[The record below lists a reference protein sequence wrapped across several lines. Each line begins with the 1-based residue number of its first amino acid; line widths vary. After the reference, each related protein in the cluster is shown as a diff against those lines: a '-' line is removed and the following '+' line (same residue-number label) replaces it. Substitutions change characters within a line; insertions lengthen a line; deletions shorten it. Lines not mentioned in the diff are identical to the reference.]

1 MENQTPEQ
9 KYEDNPEIKA
19 EMPIPANE
27 PQIDFLEVSVIS
39 EIIQM
44 VEQIDSKCKG
54 QIGEDIVNERI
65 KQLAYSKILCNVY
78 GKDITYLI
86 KAYTNLGIAY
96 LDIEY
101 YEQAQEHLLNAFKL
115 NETLSK
121 DDNLSMKEYQ
131 IKILINLSKCYLE
144 NEKGNLET
152 AQQISEKS
160 LIMNK
165 TLFGEDHVSNADIY
179 YILSKINTKAKHYD
193 AALNNLSDMFKIY
206 EKIYGYDSEK
216 SAKISME
223 MGQIYELDEKYNDSI
238 QFYENAF
245 NIWKKVI
252 NDNSYEVL
260 FQIAMKLSELYYQVG
275 DFKNSYEKLI
285 LTEQEFGDKIQ
296 RSLKDRVVYQ
306 RCRIKACTKNN
317 DINTLLNENFRLV
330 EILKET
336 DENKKTLAKTLVEI
350 GTIYLENNEKERGL
364 DYLNQARKIFNENGD
379 KKCEKEIN
387 NKIQEIKN
395 QMSDGQEQEN
405 EQEQEKEQEEE

>member
-1 MENQTPEQ
+1 MKEVEPQYQE
-9 KYEDNPEIKA
+9 NPEMNKM
-19 EMPIPANE
+19 EENE

-39 EIIQM
+39 EIIQI

-54 QIGEDIVNERI
+54 QIGEEIVNERI

-115 NETLSK
+115 NENLST

-144 NEKGNLET
+144 TKKFET
-152 AQQISEKS
+152 AQQISERS
-160 LIMNK
+160 LAMNK

-179 YILSKINTKAKHYD
+179 YVLAKIHTELKNYD
-193 AALNNLSDMFKIY
+193 LAIENLGNMFKIY

-223 MGQIYELDEKYNDSI
+223 MGQIYEKANNISEAIEYYDNAYKIWEKI
-238 QFYENAF
+238 
-245 NIWKKVI
+245 I
-252 NDNSYEVL
+252 NDNNYEVL
-260 FQIAMKLSELYYQVG
+260 FQISMKLSELYATRK
-275 DFKNSYEKLI
+275 DFESSYEVLI
-285 LTEQEFGDKIQ
+285 KTEKEYGDKIK

-306 RCRIKACTKNN
+306 RCRIKACSYTK
-317 DINTLLNENFRLV
+317 DISILLQENLKLEEILSESNENQ
-330 EILKET
+330 
-336 DENKKTLAKTLVEI
+336 KTLAKTCFAI
-350 GTIYLENNEKERGL
+350 GTIYFKNNEKEKGKE
-364 DYLNQARKIFNENGD
+364 YYKKAENIYIINGD
-379 KKCEKEIN
+379 HKCAEDVQQKLIEIEKNDEL
-387 NKIQEIKN
+387 
-395 QMSDGQEQEN
+395 
-405 EQEQEKEQEEE
+405 EQEESMDLNKKE

>member
-1 MENQTPEQ
+1 MEPQEQ
-9 KYEDNPEIKA
+9 KYEENQEIRQA
-19 EMPIPANE
+19 PIQDNE

-39 EIIQM
+39 EIIQI

-115 NETLSK
+115 NENLSS

-144 NEKGNLET
+144 DSKGRLDI
-152 AQQISEKS
+152 ALQISEKS
-160 LIMNK
+160 LSMNK
-165 TLFGEDHVSNADIY
+165 KLFGEDHVSNADIY
-179 YILSKINTKAKHYD
+179 YILSRINTKSKNYD
-193 AALNNLSDMFKIY
+193 AALNNLQSMFGIY

-223 MGQIYELDEKYNDSI
+223 MGQIYELANAIKDSI
-238 QFYENAF
+238 DYYENSY
-245 NIWKKVI
+245 NIWKKI
-252 NDNSYEVL
+252 IKDNSYEVL
-260 FQIAMKLSELYYQVG
+260 FQIAMKLSELYAMIEDYTS
-275 DFKNSYEKLI
+275 SYGKLI
-285 LTEQEFGDKIQ
+285 ETEREYGNKIN

-306 RCRIKACTKNN
+306 RCRIKACSLNN
-317 DINTLLNENFRLV
+317 DINALLEEHLKLV
-330 EILKET
+330 DILKET
-336 DENKKTLAKTLVEI
+336 DENKKTLAKTLVQI
-350 GTIYLENNEKERGL
+350 GSIYLENNESDKGL
-364 DYLNQARKIFNENGD
+364 EYLKQAKRIFNENGD
-379 KKCEKEIN
+379 KKCENEIN
-387 NKIQEIKN
+387 IRI
-395 QMSDGQEQEN
+395 EN
-405 EQEQEKEQEEE
+405 ELNKLNGEQEESKEVKENKNE

>member
-1 MENQTPEQ
+1 MEVVEPQYQE
-9 KYEDNPEIKA
+9 NPEINKI
-19 EMPIPANE
+19 EENE

-39 EIIQM
+39 EIIQI

-115 NETLSK
+115 NENLSN

-144 NEKGNLET
+144 TRKFET
-152 AQQISEKS
+152 AQQISERS
-160 LIMNK
+160 LSMNK

-179 YILSKINTKAKHYD
+179 YVLAKIHTELKNYD
-193 AALNNLSDMFKIY
+193 LAIENLSNMFKIY

-223 MGQIYELDEKYNDSI
+223 MGQIYEKANNISEAIEYYDNAYKIWEKI
-238 QFYENAF
+238 
-245 NIWKKVI
+245 I
-252 NDNSYEVL
+252 NDNNYEVL
-260 FQIAMKLSELYYQVG
+260 FQISMKLSELYATRKDYES
-275 DFKNSYEKLI
+275 SYEVLI
-285 LTEQEFGDKIQ
+285 KTEREFGDKIK

-306 RCRIKACTKNN
+306 RCRIKACSYTK
-317 DINTLLNENFRLV
+317 DVSILLKENLKLEEILSESNENQ
-330 EILKET
+330 
-336 DENKKTLAKTLVEI
+336 KTLAKTCFAI
-350 GTIYLENNEKERGL
+350 GTIYFKNNEKEKGKE
-364 DYLNQARKIFNENGD
+364 YYKKAENIYIINGD
-379 KKCEKEIN
+379 HKCAEDVQQKLNEIEK
-387 NKIQEIKN
+387 
-395 QMSDGQEQEN
+395 SDEF
-405 EQEQEKEQEEE
+405 EQEESVKKKKKE

>member
-1 MENQTPEQ
+1 MEPQEPKIIENQENKQ
-9 KYEDNPEIKA
+9 
-19 EMPIPANE
+19 IPVQENE

-39 EIIQM
+39 EIIQI

-54 QIGEDIVNERI
+54 QIGEEIVNERI

-115 NETLSK
+115 NENLSS

-144 NEKGNLET
+144 DGKGRLDI

-160 LIMNK
+160 LAMNK

-179 YILSKINTKAKHYD
+179 YILSRINTKQKNYD
-193 AALNNLSDMFKIY
+193 AALNNLRSMFGIY
-206 EKIYGYDSEK
+206 EKIYGYNSEK

-223 MGQIYELDEKYNDSI
+223 IGQIYELENAIKDSI
-238 QFYENAF
+238 DYYENSY
-245 NIWKKVI
+245 NIWKKI
-252 NDNSYEVL
+252 ITENNYEVL
-260 FQIAMKLSELYYQVG
+260 FQISMKLSELYAAIEEY
-275 DFKNSYEKLI
+275 KTSYEKLI
-285 LTEQEFGDKIQ
+285 ITEKEYGDKIK
-296 RSLKDRVVYQ
+296 RSLKDRVIYQ
-306 RCRIKACTKNN
+306 RCRIKACSLNN
-317 DINTLLNENFRLV
+317 DINNLLEEHLKLV

-336 DENKKTLAKTLVEI
+336 DENKKTLAKTLVQI
-350 GTIYLENNEKERGL
+350 GTIYLENNEKEKGL
-364 DYLNQARKIFNENGD
+364 EYLYQARRIFNENGD
-379 KKCEKEIN
+379 KKCENEIN
-387 NKIQEIKN
+387 LRIANEKNKMN
-395 QMSDGQEQEN
+395 A
-405 EQEQEKEQEEE
+405 EQEESGEERERENKNE

>member
-1 MENQTPEQ
+1 MEPQEPKIIENQENKQ
-9 KYEDNPEIKA
+9 
-19 EMPIPANE
+19 IPVQENE

-39 EIIQM
+39 EIIQI

-54 QIGEDIVNERI
+54 QIGEEIVNERI

-115 NETLSK
+115 NENLSS

-144 NEKGNLET
+144 DGKGRLDI

-160 LIMNK
+160 LAMNK

-179 YILSKINTKAKHYD
+179 YILSRINTKQKNYE
-193 AALNNLSDMFKIY
+193 AALSNLQSMFGIY
-206 EKIYGYDSEK
+206 EKIYGYNSEK

-223 MGQIYELDEKYNDSI
+223 IGQIYELANAIKDSI
-238 QFYENAF
+238 EYYENSY
-245 NIWKKVI
+245 NIWKKI
-252 NDNSYEVL
+252 ITENNYEVL
-260 FQIAMKLSELYYQVG
+260 FQISMKLSELYASIEEY
-275 DFKNSYEKLI
+275 KTSYEKLI
-285 LTEQEFGDKIQ
+285 ITEKEYGDKIK
-296 RSLKDRVVYQ
+296 RSLKDRVIYQ
-306 RCRIKACTKNN
+306 RCRIKACSLNN
-317 DINTLLNENFRLV
+317 DINNLLEEHLKLV

-336 DENKKTLAKTLVEI
+336 DENKKTLAKTLVQI
-350 GTIYLENNEKERGL
+350 GTIYLENNEKEKGL
-364 DYLNQARKIFNENGD
+364 EYLYQARRIFNENGD
-379 KKCEKEIN
+379 KKCENEIN
-387 NKIQEIKN
+387 LRIANEKNKMN
-395 QMSDGQEQEN
+395 A
-405 EQEQEKEQEEE
+405 EQEESGEERERENKNE

>member
-1 MENQTPEQ
+1 MVDQEPQ
-9 KYEDNPEIKA
+9 YEENPEMNK
-19 EMPIPANE
+19 IPENE

-39 EIIQM
+39 EIIQI

-54 QIGEDIVNERI
+54 QIGEEIVNERI

-115 NETLSK
+115 NENLS
-121 DDNLSMKEYQ
+121 DEDNLNMKEYQ

-144 NEKGNLET
+144 SGKLDT

-160 LIMNK
+160 LTMNK

-179 YILSKINTKAKHYD
+179 YVLSKIHTALKNYD
-193 AALNNLSDMFKIY
+193 SAIENLGNMLKIY

-223 MGQIYELDEKYNDSI
+223 MGQIYEKANNIDEAI
-238 QFYENAF
+238 QYFDNAYK
-245 NIWKKVI
+245 IWEKII

-260 FQIAMKLSELYYQVG
+260 FQIAMKLSELYAAK
-275 DFKNSYEKLI
+275 KNFESSYEI
-285 LTEQEFGDKIQ
+285 LTKTEKDYGDKIK

-306 RCRIKACTKNN
+306 RCRIKACSYMNEISLLLQENLKLEE
-317 DINTLLNENFRLV
+317 ILNESN
-330 EILKET
+330 
-336 DENKKTLAKTLVEI
+336 ENQKTLAKTCFTI
-350 GTIYLENNEKERGL
+350 GTIYFKNNDKEKGLEYYKKAENI
-364 DYLNQARKIFNENGD
+364 YIINGD
-379 KKCEKEIN
+379 NKCAEDVRQKLVE
-387 NKIQEIKN
+387 
-395 QMSDGQEQEN
+395 MQEQEESVDLN
-405 EQEQEKEQEEE
+405 KK

>member
-1 MENQTPEQ
+1 MEVQEPKYLENQENKQ
-9 KYEDNPEIKA
+9 V
-19 EMPIPANE
+19 PIQENE

-54 QIGEDIVNERI
+54 QIGEEIVNERI

-115 NETLSK
+115 NENLSS

-144 NEKGNLET
+144 DGKGRLDI

-160 LIMNK
+160 LAMNK

-179 YILSKINTKAKHYD
+179 YILSRINTKLKNYD
-193 AALNNLSDMFKIY
+193 AALKNLESMFTIY
-206 EKIYGYDSEK
+206 EKIYGYNSEK

-223 MGQIYELDEKYNDSI
+223 IGQIYELENEFKDSI
-238 QFYENAF
+238 EYYENSF
-245 NIWKKVI
+245 NIWRKII
-252 NDNSYEVL
+252 NDNNYEVL
-260 FQIAMKLSELYYQVG
+260 FQIAMKLSELYASIE
-275 DFKNSYEKLI
+275 DFKSSYEKLI
-285 LTEQEFGDKIQ
+285 NTENEFGDKIK
-296 RSLKDRVVYQ
+296 RSLKDRVIYQ
-306 RCRIKACTKNN
+306 RCRIKACSYNN
-317 DINTLLNENFRLV
+317 DINNLLEEHLKLV

-336 DENKKTLAKTLVEI
+336 DENKKTLAKTLVQI
-350 GTIYLENNEKERGL
+350 GSIYLENNDKEKGL
-364 DYLNQARKIFNENGD
+364 DYLIQAKRIFSDNGD
-379 KKCEKEIN
+379 KKCENEIN
-387 NKIQEIKN
+387 LRIASEKKKISGEPEESVDLRENK
-395 QMSDGQEQEN
+395 N
-405 EQEQEKEQEEE
+405 EK

>member
-1 MENQTPEQ
+1 MEGQEQ
-9 KYEDNPEIKA
+9 KYEENQ
-19 EMPIPANE
+19 EMKQIPVQENE

-39 EIIQM
+39 EIIQK

-54 QIGEDIVNERI
+54 QIGEEIVNERI

-115 NETLSK
+115 NENLSQ

-144 NEKGNLET
+144 DSKGRLDI
-152 AQQISEKS
+152 ALQISEKS
-160 LIMNK
+160 LSMNK
-165 TLFGEDHVSNADIY
+165 KLFGEDHVSNADIY
-179 YILSKINTKAKHYD
+179 YILSRINTKSKNYV
-193 AALNNLSDMFKIY
+193 AALKNLQSMFSIY

-223 MGQIYELDEKYNDSI
+223 MGQIYELAGEIKDSI
-238 QFYENAF
+238 EFYENSY
-245 NIWKKVI
+245 NIWKKI
-252 NDNSYEVL
+252 IKDNSYEVL
-260 FQIAMKLSELYYQVG
+260 FQISMKLSELYAMIE
-275 DFKNSYEKLI
+275 DFTSSYEKLI
-285 LTEQEFGDKIQ
+285 YTEREFGDKIK

-306 RCRIKACTKNN
+306 RCRIKACSLNN
-317 DINTLLNENFRLV
+317 DINNLLDEHLKLV

-336 DENKKTLAKTLVEI
+336 DENKKTLAKTLVQI
-350 GTIYLENNEKERGL
+350 GSIYLENNENQKGL
-364 DYLNQARKIFNENGD
+364 DYLRQAKRIFNENGD
-379 KKCEKEIN
+379 KKCENEIN
-387 NKIQEIKN
+387 IRI
-395 QMSDGQEQEN
+395 EN
-405 EQEQEKEQEEE
+405 EMNKMNGEQEESGDLKENKNE

>member
-1 MENQTPEQ
+1 MEPQEPKIIENQENKQ
-9 KYEDNPEIKA
+9 
-19 EMPIPANE
+19 IPVQENE

-39 EIIQM
+39 EIIQI

-54 QIGEDIVNERI
+54 QIGEEIVNERI

-115 NETLSK
+115 NENLSS

-144 NEKGNLET
+144 DGKGRLDI

-160 LIMNK
+160 LAMNK

-179 YILSKINTKAKHYD
+179 YILSRINTKQKNYE
-193 AALNNLSDMFKIY
+193 AALSNLQSMFGIY
-206 EKIYGYDSEK
+206 EKIYGYNSEK

-223 MGQIYELDEKYNDSI
+223 IGQIYELENAIKDSI
-238 QFYENAF
+238 DYYENSY
-245 NIWKKVI
+245 NIWKKI
-252 NDNSYEVL
+252 ITENNYEVL
-260 FQIAMKLSELYYQVG
+260 FQISMKLSELYAAIEEY
-275 DFKNSYEKLI
+275 KTSYEKLI
-285 LTEQEFGDKIQ
+285 ITEKEYGDKIK
-296 RSLKDRVVYQ
+296 RSLKDRVIYQ
-306 RCRIKACTKNN
+306 RCRIKACSLNN
-317 DINTLLNENFRLV
+317 DINNLLEEHLKLV

-336 DENKKTLAKTLVEI
+336 DENKKTLAKTLVQI
-350 GTIYLENNEKERGL
+350 GTIYLENNEKEKGL
-364 DYLNQARKIFNENGD
+364 EYLYQARRIFNENGD
-379 KKCEKEIN
+379 KKCENEIN
-387 NKIQEIKN
+387 LRIANEKNKMN
-395 QMSDGQEQEN
+395 A
-405 EQEQEKEQEEE
+405 EQEESGEERERENKNE

>member
-1 MENQTPEQ
+1 
-9 KYEDNPEIKA
+9 
-19 EMPIPANE
+19 
-27 PQIDFLEVSVIS
+27 
-39 EIIQM
+39 
-44 VEQIDSKCKG
+44 
-54 QIGEDIVNERI
+54 
-65 KQLAYSKILCNVY
+65 
-78 GKDITYLI
+78 
-86 KAYTNLGIAY
+86 
-96 LDIEY
+96 
-101 YEQAQEHLLNAFKL
+101 
-115 NETLSK
+115 
-121 DDNLSMKEYQ
+121 
-131 IKILINLSKCYLE
+131 
-144 NEKGNLET
+144 
-152 AQQISEKS
+152 
-160 LIMNK
+160 
-165 TLFGEDHVSNADIY
+165 
-179 YILSKINTKAKHYD
+179 
-193 AALNNLSDMFKIY
+193 
-206 EKIYGYDSEK
+206 
-216 SAKISME
+216 ME

-405 EQEQEKEQEEE
+405 EQGQEKEQEEE

>member
-1 MENQTPEQ
+1 MEVQEQ
-9 KYEDNPEIKA
+9 QFIDNPENKPVPVQ
-19 EMPIPANE
+19 ENE

-39 EIIQM
+39 EIIQI

-115 NETLSK
+115 NENLSS

-144 NEKGNLET
+144 DGKGRLDI

-160 LIMNK
+160 LAMNK

-179 YILSKINTKAKHYD
+179 YILSRINTKSKNYD
-193 AALNNLSDMFKIY
+193 AALKNLQNMFNIY
-206 EKIYGYDSEK
+206 EKIYGYNSEK

-223 MGQIYELDEKYNDSI
+223 IGQIYELQNEIKDSI
-238 QFYENAF
+238 DFYENSY
-245 NIWKKVI
+245 NIWKKII
-252 NDNSYEVL
+252 NDNNYEVL
-260 FQIAMKLSELYYQVG
+260 FQISMKLSELYASIE
-275 DFKNSYEKLI
+275 DFKSSYEKLI
-285 LTEQEFGDKIQ
+285 ITEKEFGDKIK
-296 RSLKDRVVYQ
+296 RSLKDRVIYQ
-306 RCRIKACTKNN
+306 RCRIKACQYNN
-317 DINTLLNENFRLV
+317 DINNLLEENLKLV

-336 DENKKTLAKTLVEI
+336 DENKKTLAKTLVQI

-364 DYLNQARKIFNENGD
+364 EYLYQAKKIFNENGD
-379 KKCEKEIN
+379 KKCE
-387 NKIQEIKN
+387 
-395 QMSDGQEQEN
+395 N
-405 EQEQEKEQEEE
+405 EVNIRIAEEKSKMNGEQEEYADFKENKNE